1 MICEKPLRI
10 RFDKTD
16 GFIRV
21 YDSSRYLV
29 LLGLENMMPFMVGL
43 DAL

>member
-10 RFDKTD
+10 SFVKTN

-29 LLGLENMMPFMVGL
+29 LLGLENMMPFMIGL